1 MYTLHSIVY
10 TAELVCCTIFGIM
23 QQYTFKENVTYIT
36 PFNIRTFIELL
47 LFIMSNYESQEYD
60 TTYF

>member
-10 TAELVCCTIFGIM
+10 TAELVFGKM
-23 QQYTFKENVTYIT
+23 EQYTFKENVTYIN
-36 PFNIRTFIELL
+36 PFEIRTFIELL
-47 LFIMSNYESQEYD
+47 LSILSNYESQEYD